1 MRLSW
6 LALVMAA
13 VAGSATAQDTT
24 QPVQMGQVQSAI
36 LTIDTER
43 LFGESAF
50 GLRIT
55 AELQAATEALGEE
68 NRRIEAA
75 LTAEE
80 QSLTERRPTMTPEA
94 FRAEADAFDERVQ
107 GIRTAQDAKERALE
121 DGVTEGRDQFLAV
134 AAPVLGQMMRDA
146 GAAVILDRRTVFLAL
161 SAVDI
166 TDEAI
171 AAIDEAI
178 GDGSGVVPDDAP
190 DDAPEDEAPAD
201 P

>member
-1 MRLSW
+1 MRLLW
-6 LALVMAA
+6 LALAMAA
-13 VAGSATAQDTT
+13 VAGGAAAQEAT
-24 QPVQMGQVQSAI
+24 PVQMGQVQSAI
-36 LTIDTER
+36 LTVDTER
-43 LFGESAF
+43 LFSESAF
-50 GLRIT
+50 GLRVA
-55 AELQAATEALGEE
+55 AELQAATDALRDE

-121 DGVTEGRDQFLAV
+121 DGVTQGRDQFLAV
-134 AAPVLGQMMRDA
+134 AAPVLGQMMREA

-171 AAIDEAI
+171 AAIDAAI
-178 GDGSGVVPDDAP
+178 GDGSDL
-190 DDAPEDEAPAD
+190 APEDPPPEVPEG

>member
-1 MRLSW
+1 MRHLW
-6 LALVMAA
+6 LALAMAA
-13 VAGSATAQDTT
+13 VAGGAAAQEAT
-24 QPVQMGQVQSAI
+24 PVQMGQVQSAI
-36 LTIDTER
+36 LTVDTER
-43 LFGESAF
+43 LFSESAF
-50 GLRIT
+50 GLRVA
-55 AELQAATEALGEE
+55 AELQAATDALRDE

-107 GIRTAQDAKERALE
+107 GIRTAQDAKERALQ
-121 DGVTEGRDQFLAV
+121 DGVTHGRDQFLAV
-134 AAPVLGQMMRDA
+134 AAPVLGQMMREA

-171 AAIDEAI
+171 AAIDAAI
-178 GDGSGVVPDDAP
+178 GDGSDL
-190 DDAPEDEAPAD
+190 APEDPPPEVPEG

>member
-1 MRLSW
+1 MKAMG
-6 LALVMAA
+6 LALALAA
-13 VAGSATAQDTT
+13 FAGSAVAQDSAP
-24 QPVQMGQVQSAI
+24 PVQMGQVQSAI
-36 LTIDTER
+36 LTLDTER
-43 LFGESAF
+43 LFSESAF
-50 GLRIT
+50 GLRIA
-55 AELQAATEALGEE
+55 AELQAETDTLRDE

-107 GIRTAQDAKERALE
+107 GIRTAQDAKERALQN
-121 DGVTEGRDQFLAV
+121 GVTDGRDQFLAV

-171 AAIDEAI
+171 AAIDAAI
-178 GDGSGVVPDDAP
+178 GDGGDL
-190 DDAPEDEAPAD
+190 APEEPS
-201 P
+201 PESP

>member
-1 MRLSW
+1 MRHLW
-6 LALVMAA
+6 LALALAA
-13 VAGSATAQDTT
+13 VAGGAAAQEATP
-24 QPVQMGQVQSAI
+24 PVQMGQVQSAI
-36 LTIDTER
+36 LTVDTER
-43 LFGESAF
+43 LFSESAF
-50 GLRIT
+50 GLRVA
-55 AELQAATEALGEE
+55 AELQAATDALRDE

-107 GIRTAQDAKERALE
+107 GIRTAQDAKERALQ
-121 DGVTEGRDQFLAV
+121 DGVTQGRDQFLAV
-134 AAPVLGQMMRDA
+134 AAPVLGQMMREA

-171 AAIDEAI
+171 AAIDAAI
-178 GDGSGVVPDDAP
+178 GDGSDL
-190 DDAPEDEAPAD
+190 APEDPPPEVPEG